1 MTFSRSIESH
11 LALSWNEPPHD
22 KTNKMAC
29 APSADSDQ
37 PGHPPSLIRVFA
49 VRMKNAWAL
58 SYPLSGK
65 RRLWSDWVDAQ
76 PDLSLRWTHMPL
88 CWFCHEAAQI
98 SFPLQPVFKSWWWK
112 IRRKKKKKKKRW
124 IWEKLQV
131 VCVHVYQRSCFF
143 FVCLF
148 FFFFFFLII
157 FLSIYIT
164 TVVRFKANQSVH

>member
-1 MTFSRSIESH
+1 MTFSRSIEVH

-37 PGHPPSLIRVFA
+37 PEHPPSLIRVFA
-49 VRMKNAWAL
+49 VRMKKAL
-58 SYPLSGK
+58 VFSYPLSVK
-65 RRLWSDWVDAQ
+65 RRLWSDWAAAQ
-76 PDLSLRWTHMPL
+76 PDLSLRWAHMPL

-98 SFPLQPVFKSWWWK
+98 SFPLQQVFKFWLWK
-112 IRRKKKKKKKRW
+112 NKKKKKKNRW

-131 VCVHVYQRSCFF
+131 VCVHVYQRSCLFCF
-143 FVCLF
+143 FVVV